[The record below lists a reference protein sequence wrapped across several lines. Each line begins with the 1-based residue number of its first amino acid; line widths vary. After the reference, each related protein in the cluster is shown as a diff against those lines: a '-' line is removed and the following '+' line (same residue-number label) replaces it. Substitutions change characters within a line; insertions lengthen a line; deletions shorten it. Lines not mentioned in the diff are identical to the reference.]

1 MTRKTVN
8 VVFYR
13 TANFREP
20 VKEWLLKLDKDDRSV
35 IGTDLKTV
43 EYGWPLGMPLVRGF
57 SGKGERSKEE
67 SCLNGSKKMTQ
78 HKHVGSSLDDLLEAD
93 GTLEQVEAEAL
104 KRVIVWQIQQAMGQT
119 GVNKSQLAQK
129 MHTSRTVVNR
139 LLDEKDTGVTIT
151 TLVKAGRALGMTWTL
166 QAGEDNGSPRAA

>member
-1 MTRKTVN
+1 
-8 VVFYR
+8 
-13 TANFREP
+13 
-20 VKEWLLKLDKDDRSV
+20 
-35 IGTDLKTV
+35 
-43 EYGWPLGMPLVRGF
+43 
-57 SGKGERSKEE
+57 
-67 SCLNGSKKMTQ
+67 MTQ
-78 HKHVGSSLDDLLEAD
+78 HKHVGSSLDDLLETD

-166 QAGEDNGSPRAA
+166 QAGEDDGSPHAA

>member
-1 MTRKTVN
+1 
-8 VVFYR
+8 
-13 TANFREP
+13 
-20 VKEWLLKLDKDDRSV
+20 
-35 IGTDLKTV
+35 
-43 EYGWPLGMPLVRGF
+43 
-57 SGKGERSKEE
+57 
-67 SCLNGSKKMTQ
+67 MTQ
-78 HKHVGSSLDDLLEAD
+78 HKHVGSSLDGLLESD

-104 KRVIVWQIQQAMGQT
+104 KRVIVWQIQQAMVHT
-119 GVNKSQLAQK
+119 GVNKSQLARK

>member
-1 MTRKTVN
+1 R
-8 VVFYR
+8 
-13 TANFREP
+13 
-20 VKEWLLKLDKDDRSV
+20 
-35 IGTDLKTV
+35 
-43 EYGWPLGMPLVRGF
+43 
-57 SGKGERSKEE
+57 
-67 SCLNGSKKMTQ
+67 KMTQ
-78 HKHVGSSLDDLLEAD
+78 HKHVGSSLNDLLESD
-93 GTLEQVEAEAL
+93 GTLEQAEAEAL

-166 QAGEDNGSPRAA
+166 ESDGGNGSPRAA

>member
-8 VVFYR
+8 VVLYR
-13 TANFREP
+13 TTNGREP
-20 VKEWLLKLDKDDRSV
+20 V
-35 IGTDLKTV
+35 
-43 EYGWPLGMPLVRGF
+43 
-57 SGKGERSKEE
+57 
-67 SCLNGSKKMTQ
+67 CLNGCNKMTQ
-78 HKHVGSSLDDLLEAD
+78 HKHVGSSLDDLLESD

-119 GVNKSQLAQK
+119 SVNKSELAQK

-166 QAGEDNGSPRAA
+166 ESCGNNGSHEAA